1 MNLGFPGLD
10 YQCQNVAIFG
20 AGKSGLATAK
30 LCSKWGLDYCIYD
43 EGGQGDSTLFTEDE
57 AKKFDTFIFSP
68 GFSKE
73 HQWLRIV
80 EKSDGPCFGELGF
93 SISQWRGKVI
103 GVTGTNGKTTVTS
116 LLKSAL
122 NAIGVKA
129 VTAGNIG
136 QPLSEL
142 CFKHENC
149 EDTWAICE
157 ISSFQAELNLG
168 IQLDALIWTNFA
180 EDHLDRHASLESYFA
195 AKCNLLSCL
204 KKGGHAVVG
213 DSVIAMDS
221 DFKSL
226 GLICEPVLA
235 SALSEKSPFCSYP
248 QLNNLQLAA
257 QLWEYL
263 ELPRKALI
271 DTANQFKL
279 APHRLSKIL
288 EWKGVSFW
296 DDSKATNF
304 NAALAALDAM
314 PDPIHW
320 ICGGACKGG
329 DVSAFASKGASK
341 AVAIFTYGEVSNDLS
356 EALQKTH
363 CDVQSYV
370 DFEHAV
376 LAATQSALLNPPSV
390 VLLSPGFSS
399 IDQFK
404 SYTERGELF
413 ISTVL
418 GLKNDIVVN
427 KSIKNSNFKHYYE
440 SF

>member
-1 MNLGFPGLD
+1 MNLCFPGLES
-10 YQCQNVAIFG
+10 QCQGVAIFG
-20 AGKSGLATAK
+20 AGMSGVAAAK
-30 LCSKWGLDYCIYD
+30 LCAERGLNYFVFD
-43 EGGQGDSTLFTEDE
+43 EGGKGDSTLFSDNE
-57 AKKFDTFIFSP
+57 AKKFDNFVFSP
-68 GFSKE
+68 GFSSE
-73 HQWLRIV
+73 HPWVKIAK
-80 EKSDGPCFGELGF
+80 KSNNLCFGELGF
-93 SISQWRGKVI
+93 AISQWRGKVI
-103 GVTGTNGKTTVTS
+103 GITGTNGKTTVAS
-116 LLKSAL
+116 FLKSAL
-122 NAIGVKA
+122 NAIGVRA

-142 CFKHENC
+142 CLRHENC
-149 EDTWAICE
+149 EKTWAICE

-168 IQLDALIWTNFA
+168 IELEALIWTNFA
-180 EDHLDRHASLESYFA
+180 EDHLDRHFSLESYFE
-195 AKCNLLSCL
+195 AKYNLLSCL

-213 DSVIAMDS
+213 DSVIDMDTNL
-221 DFKSL
+221 KSL
-226 GLICEPVLA
+226 GVVCEPVLA
-235 SALSEKSPFCSYP
+235 SALSKKSPFFRHP
-248 QLNNLQLAA
+248 QLDNLQLVA

-263 ELPRKALI
+263 ELPRKVLI
-271 DTANQFKL
+271 ETANQFEL

-288 EWKGVSFW
+288 EWEGVSFW

-314 PDPIHW
+314 SGPTYW

-329 DVSAFASKGASK
+329 DVSAFASMAASK
-341 AVAIFTYGEVSNDLS
+341 AVAIFTYGEVANDLS
-356 EALQKTH
+356 EALQKKH
-363 CDVQSYV
+363 NDVQSYV

-427 KSIKNSNFKHYYE
+427 KSNKHSNF
-440 SF
+440 